1 MVFKNYCKSQLFFV
15 KIIDLP
21 QATLIS
27 KQIKNQN
34 YRKDFAEG
42 EVNLKS
48 LFQCCLWDY
57 ASQIKLTNQ
66 FNKQTFCFRAKS
78 DYKNYK
84 KHKFH

>member
-1 MVFKNYCKSQLFFV
+1 M

-21 QATLIS
+21 YATTLIS

-42 EVNLKS
+42 EVNLNG

-57 ASQIKLTNQ
+57 APQIKLTNQ
-66 FNKQTFCFRAKS
+66 FNKQNFLL
-78 DYKNYK
+78 
-84 KHKFH
+84 